1 MSRLRKTRLA
11 VNLCLLNNSC
21 EIGYNL
27 SRMIDIKLI
36 RENPKEVKKGVEAKG
51 VKADIDVIFKLDEKR
66 RALQTE
72 ADTLRQG
79 RHDKDTDRE
88 VAKKQ
93 KEELKAKEAELEAVS
108 RKLEVALLE
117 LPNLPRPDVK
127 AGKSDA
133 DNEIIKTVGEPPKFN
148 FKIKDYL
155 ERSEE
160 RRVGKE

>member
-93 KEELKAKEAELEAVS
+93 KEELKTKEAELEAVS

-117 LPNLPRPDVK
+117 LKNYHDPTL
-127 AGKSDA
+127 
-133 DNEIIKTVGEPPKFN
+133 
-148 FKIKDYL
+148 
-155 ERSEE
+155 
-160 RRVGKE
+160 RRENPTLIMRLLRL